1 MLEGNSLQ
9 VQRRTP
15 RKARKAPRT
24 LIMKQS
30 KSLYRCETSFIS
42 SRVNIHLRIWNSPQT
57 TSLSAV
63 SKLII
68 QCHKYQQWLQ
78 YQNEPVKH
86 PSSRPLLDKRNCNQ
100 HQFYS
105 SLLKQFRIRCKE
117 RNHKSKNGKWWD
129 DGRMKNIPDS
139 LKHSGSMEN
148 SGERSSNMSKPGL
161 EHRLGLTPRS
171 TFSR

>member
-1 MLEGNSLQ
+1 MTRVLHDECPQESRRRKTTANLLEGNSLQ

-86 PSSRPLLDKRNCNQ
+86 PSSKPSLGRRKCNL

-105 SLLKQFRIRCKE
+105 SLPKQSRTRY
-117 RNHKSKNGKWWD
+117 RDQSQQSKNGKWWD
-129 DGRMKNIPDS
+129 DGRMRNILDS
-139 LKHSGSMEN
+139 LKHSGCMEN
-148 SGERSSNMSKPGL
+148 SGER
-161 EHRLGLTPRS
+161 
-171 TFSR
+171 